1 MTFQKIA
8 DALEIK
14 DFPLALNNY
23 YPIPKEREAE
33 LCSLALIDRLQE
45 KFQLFGEYYPEVRA
59 GFEDLENDPI
69 QKTCM
74 DVYSLYLKDSAT
86 EDARQLKCPRCAGT
100 PGTNML
106 PLLIH
111 LPSVEQSYQNLRD
124 RGFSDQEAKS
134 CLEAYR
140 IYLWEIK
147 EFRNGFV
154 GYTPAISRWTTFFTK
169 GEIIYPGFC
178 GLNYQLLSLPK
189 GNAPYFLKSKKT
201 GEVLPVFANNQII
214 HRSGIPL
221 GSAGAE
227 DEDGSF
233 ETTYEETDNAYIGHP
248 VIGCKV
254 SPNKETFL
262 KDEWVLSLG
271 PGDDVISV
279 HLFYQTDLT
288 PETVVKSMEA
298 GREII
303 TRCFPERNFKAFY
316 CSSWVLSPVLNEV
329 LGEKAKIS
337 SFSTR
342 FVRYPAVNKAKS
354 VYSYVF
360 NGKYE
365 SDEEL
370 PETTSLQR
378 GLKQRLLAGD
388 YVYDTKGI
396 ILF

>member
-14 DFPLALNNY
+14 EYPSELEKY

-33 LCSLALIDRLQE
+33 LCSLSLIDRLQE
-45 KFQLFGEYYPEVRA
+45 QFQLFGTYYPEVRA
-59 GFEDLENDPI
+59 GFEDLNNDPVR
-69 QKTCM
+69 KVCM
-74 DVYSLYLKDSAT
+74 DVYSLYLKDST
-86 EDARQLKCPRCAGT
+86 LQEARRLKCPRCTGT
-100 PGTNML
+100 PGSNML
-106 PLLIH
+106 GLLIH
-111 LPSVEQSYQNLRD
+111 LPSVETNYQNLLR
-124 RGFSDQEAKS
+124 RGFTDPEARA

-140 IYLWEIK
+140 IYLWEVK
-147 EFRNGFV
+147 EFRNGFI
-154 GYTPAISRWTTFFTK
+154 GLPPAISRWVTNFTK
-169 GEIIYPGFC
+169 GEIVYPGFC
-178 GLNYQLLSLPK
+178 GLNYQLSSLPQDK
-189 GNAPYFLKSKKT
+189 SPYFIKNKET
-201 GEVLPVFANNQII
+201 GRILPIFPDKQML

-227 DEDGSF
+227 DDLGSF
-233 ETTYEETDNAYIGHP
+233 ETTFEETPTAYIGHP
-248 VIGCKV
+248 VLSCKV
-254 SPNKETFL
+254 SPNKEIYP
-262 KDEWVLSLG
+262 KDKWELALG
-271 PGDDVISV
+271 PGDDVINF

-288 PETVVKSMEA
+288 PETVEKSMEA

-303 TRCFPERNFKAFY
+303 TRCFPERNFKAFH
-316 CSSWVLSPVLNEV
+316 CSSWVLSPILNEV

-337 SFSTR
+337 SFSSR
-342 FVRYPAVNKAKS
+342 FVRYPGLSKAKS
-354 VYSYVF
+354 VYGYVF
-360 NGKYE
+360 NGTYD